1 MKLHTIET
9 PVESSGNL
17 QISSFSIAAS
27 AKAFKIL
34 SSNLYSNK
42 VRAVIRELSCNA
54 YDSHV
59 AAGCPEKP
67 FDIHLPTALNEQFI
81 VRDYGV
87 GLSHDDIMGLYTT
100 YFASTKSDSNDYIG
114 ALGLGSK
121 SPFAYTD
128 TFGVTSFFNGMSRTY
143 SVFIKD
149 GEPSITIVHECQTDQ
164 PNGLEVAVP
173 VAAEDIRE
181 FRDESRYV
189 FSVFK
194 TKPNMR
200 GTPVAIPEI
209 KVCEDFQSWF
219 LGKSDVY
226 TSESSA
232 FAIMGNVI
240 YPIKP
245 QYLDDYPKYQAKL
258 REQSIFVVFALGEL
272 DITPSR
278 EELSYDDQTV
288 ENIKRKFTEVS
299 DKIKESYV
307 KSTEG
312 LTNRQALRKL
322 KEISGSIRNMSNH
335 DIVAKTLGR
344 EHPLYNWITSLRIQ
358 TSYEEYYDHE
368 YFDIDGNKKKE
379 VRTRT
384 VVCDY
389 ETYKIYEGNI
399 TRLNINRSQAN
410 TMNAS
415 EPMLYLIYN
424 DLQGKSGIRR
434 SILQYLIELN
444 KRLQSK
450 LWSVEAV
457 VYHDKH
463 KIAIDRMKAT
473 FDASEIIE
481 MNASTLLEQYT
492 IENKKERK
500 PVVRKQSIEV
510 ERIVLDKSRNN
521 GIWDSAKFTNYQ
533 EFLEKASGLVM
544 TSFRDVAVNLQ
555 DVALVKDSESPQSLA
570 CTLVKKK
577 IINDVWL
584 IPREQRERTK
594 KAIDS
599 GVCRLIDISDY
610 LNNLVTKV
618 ANDPNKVKDLIS
630 KQLRSDSGWSKL
642 HVDMS
647 YAPDTIANKFYDRFK
662 SLYQLQEVV
671 DKDSLK
677 VYNIREYTKFE
688 SAATKQLAEQIETIS
703 NIEMSKIDDAY
714 NTTMS
719 RYPLVSALCTN
730 RHRWN
735 SNTIVEALNYMEN
748 IDNGYF
754 ANY

>member
-128 TFGVTSFFNGMSRTY
+128 TFGVTSFFNGVSRTY

-173 VAAEDIRE
+173 VAAEDIKE
-181 FRDESRYV
+181 FRNESRYV

-258 REQSIFVVFALGEL
+258 REQLIFVVFALGEL

-288 ENIKRKFTEVS
+288 ENIKRKFTDVS
-299 DKIKESYV
+299 DKIKESYH

-410 TMNAS
+410 TMTAS

-434 SILQYLIELN
+434 SILQYRIELN

-463 KIAIDRMKAT
+463 KIAIDAMKST
-473 FDASEIIE
+473 FDPSEIVE
-481 MNASTLLEQYT
+481 MNASNLLEIYNE
-492 IENKKERK
+492 ENKKERK
-500 PVVRKQSIEV
+500 APVRKKFIDVKQYKY
-510 ERIVLDKSRNN
+510 DKRRCKVMAV
-521 GIWDSAKFTNYQ
+521 DVKFTNYQ
-533 EFLEKASGLVM
+533 EFLEKAGGLVI
-544 TSFRDVAVNLQ
+544 TSYRDIAVNLQ
-555 DVALVKDSESPQSLA
+555 NVNIFENGKSPFSVAELLIE
-570 CTLVKKK
+570 KK

-584 IPREQRERTK
+584 VPREQMDRTQ
-594 KAIDS
+594 KAIKS
-599 GVCRLIDISDY
+599 GVSRLQELDTY
-610 LNNLVTKV
+610 LDSLI
-618 ANDPNKVKDLIS
+618 NKVIADPCKIKDLIS
-630 KQLRSDSGWSKL
+630 TQLRSKSYYSKIYNDL
-642 HVDMS
+642 A
-647 YAPDTIANKFYDRFK
+647 YTPNEIASIYLKRFN
-662 SLYQLQEVV
+662 SLYQLQEIV

-677 VYNIREYTKFE
+677 VYNIREFTRFE
-688 SAATKQLAEQIETIS
+688 SKATRELSTQINAIS
-703 NIEMSKIDDAY
+703 DIELDKIADAY
-714 NTTMS
+714 NTTIS
-719 RYPLVSALCTN
+719 RYPLVTALCQIKHNWDSST
-730 RHRWN
+730 
-735 SNTIVEALNYMEN
+735 VVDALNYMEN

>member
-1 MKLHTIET
+1 
-9 PVESSGNL
+9 
-17 QISSFSIAAS
+17 
-27 AKAFKIL
+27 
-34 SSNLYSNK
+34 
-42 VRAVIRELSCNA
+42 
-54 YDSHV
+54 
-59 AAGCPEKP
+59 
-67 FDIHLPTALNEQFI
+67 
-81 VRDYGV
+81 
-87 GLSHDDIMGLYTT
+87 
-100 YFASTKSDSNDYIG
+100 
-114 ALGLGSK
+114 
-121 SPFAYTD
+121 
-128 TFGVTSFFNGMSRTY
+128 
-143 SVFIKD
+143 VFIKD

-173 VAAEDIRE
+173 VAAEDIKE
-181 FRDESRYV
+181 FRNESRYV

-335 DIVAKTLGR
+335 NIVAKTLGR

-358 TSYEEYYDHE
+358 TSYEEYYDHV

-410 TMNAS
+410 TMTAS

-463 KIAIDRMKAT
+463 KIAIDAMKST
-473 FDASEIIE
+473 FDPSEIVE
-481 MNASTLLEQYT
+481 MNASNLLEIYNE
-492 IENKKERK
+492 ENKKERK
-500 PVVRKQSIEV
+500 APVRKKFIDVKQYKYDKRRREV
-510 ERIVLDKSRNN
+510 MAVDV
-521 GIWDSAKFTNYQ
+521 KFANYQ
-533 EFLEKASGLVM
+533 EFLEKAGGLVI
-544 TSFRDVAVNLQ
+544 TSYRDIAVNLSNVSIFKN
-555 DVALVKDSESPQSLA
+555 DKSPLFVADLLIE
-570 CTLVKKK
+570 KK
-577 IINDVWL
+577 IIDDLWL
-584 IPREQRERTK
+584 VPREQMNRTR

-599 GVCRLIDISDY
+599 GVSRLQELDNY
-610 LNNLVTKV
+610 LDGLINKV
-618 ANDPNKVKDLIS
+618 ITDPNKIKDLIS
-630 KQLRSDSGWSKL
+630 KQLRVNSNYPKL
-642 HVDMS
+642 
-647 YAPDTIANKFYDRFK
+647 
-662 SLYQLQEVV
+662 
-671 DKDSLK
+671 
-677 VYNIREYTKFE
+677 YNV
-688 SAATKQLAEQIETIS
+688 
-703 NIEMSKIDDAY
+703 
-714 NTTMS
+714 
-719 RYPLVSALCTN
+719 LVSHP
-730 RHRWN
+730 RR
-735 SNTIVEALNYMEN
+735 S
-748 IDNGYF
+748 
-754 ANY
+754 